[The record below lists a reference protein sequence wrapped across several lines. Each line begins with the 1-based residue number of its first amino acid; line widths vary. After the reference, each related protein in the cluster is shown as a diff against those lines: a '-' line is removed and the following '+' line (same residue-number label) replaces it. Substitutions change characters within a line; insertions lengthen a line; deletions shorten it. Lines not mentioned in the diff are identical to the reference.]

1 MLHSA
6 ADIAY
11 TKAHLGQ
18 QPWADAYQKL
28 LTSGFSGNDYKASP
42 VKNPRAPRCRKCNWG
57 DGGGRWDDAGI
68 RDLYYPGIHNNYTNF
83 FHDCA
88 AAYQLSLK
96 WQLAGDAD
104 AAATAVKILED
115 WAAINEGILVGRG
128 PRFADEVVDPNEYL
142 IMFQIH
148 QGCKRRRTSSRLQQL
163 AGHPI
168 IQICGRLDAEILPS
182 LLLQIHSHKHQ

>member
-1 MLHSA
+1 MLSAATLLAASSCCEIEDGVTDIDSWPMPSKEYDPQVYTINHPAMLHSA

-42 VKNPRAPRCRKCNWG
+42 VKILARLDAGNWG

-83 FHDCA
+83 FRD
-88 AAYQLSLK
+88 
-96 WQLAGDAD
+96 
-104 AAATAVKILED
+104 
-115 WAAINEGILVGRG
+115 
-128 PRFADEVVDPNEYL
+128 
-142 IMFQIH
+142 
-148 QGCKRRRTSSRLQQL
+148 
-163 AGHPI
+163 
-168 IQICGRLDAEILPS
+168 
-182 LLLQIHSHKHQ
+182 